1 MLAIITTIT
10 TTIIEMWDSH
20 SFIVSDALCKTAIV
34 LSYIFPVHI
43 MASIF
48 NSILS
53 RILQL
58 SSQ

>member
-10 TTIIEMWDSH
+10 GMWDSH

-34 LSYIFPVHI
+34 LSYIFPENI